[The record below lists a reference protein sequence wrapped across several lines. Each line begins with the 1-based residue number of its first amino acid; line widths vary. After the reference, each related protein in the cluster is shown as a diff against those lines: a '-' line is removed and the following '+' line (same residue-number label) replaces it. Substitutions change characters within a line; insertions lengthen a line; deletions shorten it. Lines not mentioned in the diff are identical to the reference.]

1 MATTITTKGVLYIN
15 DKQVENSFKNIT
27 SITRKL
33 QGELKKLP
41 IGTKAFQEKAEE
53 LKRAQTRFQ
62 DLRNEIYGVRGAL
75 NKTGNVFTRFLGSIG
90 ANIGIL
96 SFSGYSRFIVQ
107 VSTDIDLATR

>member
-27 SITRKL
+27 TITRKL

-41 IGTKAFQEKAEE
+41 VGTKAFQEKAEE
-53 LKRAQTRFQ
+53 LKRAQVRFREMKQ
-62 DLRNEIYGVRGAL
+62 EIDAVNGTLQKSGSI
-75 NKTGNVFTRFLGSIG
+75 FTRFLGSIG

-96 SFSGYSRFIVQ
+96 SLSGYSRFIV
-107 VSTDIDLATR
+107 